1 MNSITYDHAHCLSV
15 ETADGA
21 PCQNPIAPGQKHCY
35 LHGGLPHDRYA
46 TNGLDAPLLRDTVE
60 FKERGTLDEET
71 LVYGEDAM
79 DGLASAAPRL
89 LPSRSNPSMEAP
101 SDAEPQFSGRVSEFP
116 VGSDEGLGANRL
128 KQMKRNLL
136 TGHMKGR
143 GEDWTTL
150 ELRTAAG
157 TVPLDDDST
166 EWGSGLVKANLREA
180 DLSHVDFSDLMVQE
194 ADLRGA
200 VIEQAVGNY
209 GTDFGGAD
217 MRGAELSG
225 SSFPRVSFDNAD
237 LREANIHITNMR
249 GTNCRGVDFR
259 GAVIAGSDF
268 AGADLSGADFRG
280 AVITNTVFGGA
291 DLSGA
296 KFDGDIVPSESQL
309 PWTNAIGEQRRR

>member
-1 MNSITYDHAHCLSV
+1 MASITYDHAYCLSV

-21 PCQNPIAPGQKHCY
+21 PCQNPIAPGQRHCY
-35 LHGGLPHDRYA
+35 LHGGLPAGRYA
-46 TNGLDAPLLRDTVE
+46 ANGLDAPLLRDTVE

-89 LPSRSNPSMEAP
+89 LPSRSNPSMGAL
-101 SDAEPQFSGRVSEFP
+101 SDAEPQLSDRVSEFS
-116 VGSDEGLGANRL
+116 VGSDEELGVNRL
-128 KQMKRNLL
+128 KQMKRSLL

-150 ELRTAAG
+150 ELHTAAG

-180 DLSHVDFSDLMVQE
+180 DLSHADFSGLTLRE
-194 ADLRGA
+194 ADLRGSW
-200 VIEQAVGNY
+200 IDQARGNGETSFR
-209 GTDFGGAD
+209 GTDL
-217 MRGAELSG
+217 RGAHLSH
-225 SSFPRVSFDNAD
+225 SVFPRTSFDNAD
-237 LREANIHITNMR
+237 LREADIDITNMR
-249 GTNCRGVDFR
+249 GTGCRGADFR
-259 GAVIAGSDF
+259 GAVIRGSDF

-280 AVITNTVFGGA
+280 ATIVNTIFGGA

-296 KFDGDIVPSESQL
+296 QFDEGVTLPETNL
-309 PWTNAIGEQRRR
+309 PWTSS